1 MTRIANLL
9 RITKNK
15 SGAVATEYTFVVAFI
30 AIIAATGMTTL
41 GLNIEGFFNN
51 IGDGLGDAGDEILLL
66 SDGGV
71 SGPGSSGPSASGPS
85 DSGPSASGPSVS
97 GPGSSEPGTSGP
109 GSSGQ
114 ALQGQAHRDQTHR
127 DQPHQAAM

>member
-71 SGPGSSGPSASGPS
+71 SGPGSSGP
-85 DSGPSASGPSVS
+85 
-97 GPGSSEPGTSGP
+97 GSSGPGTSGP

-114 ALQGQAHRDQTHR
+114 ALRGQAHRDQTHR